1 MGNEAN
7 KATPATATMLK
18 DEIVY
23 SVENKPIGLM
33 GLGRRLFGELRD
45 DDFFYFTVQNHK
57 IPGVKGGK
65 KFEEV
70 VCRLP
75 INKGIIKIE
84 R

>member
-1 MGNEAN
+1 MGKEAN
-7 KATPATATMLK
+7 KATPVTATMLK

-23 SVENKPIGLM
+23 SVENQPIGKID
-33 GLGRRLFGELRD
+33 LGKRLFGELRD
-45 DDFFYFTVQNHK
+45 DGFFYFTVQNHK
-57 IPGVKGGK
+57 IPGIKGGK

-75 INKGIIKIE
+75 TNRGIIKIE